1 MRYFANC
8 GKVNYE
14 PNTLNGG
21 KPREAP
27 SLPSKPQYICGNI
40 EKKKIKLTN
49 DFQQAGEK
57 YRSYD
62 KEEKDHLIDNL
73 VNDLWSVEEKIQL
86 KVIEYLTK
94 ADREYG
100 ERVRKGLKIK

>member
-1 MRYFANC
+1 M
-8 GKVNYE
+8 
-14 PNTLNGG
+14 
-21 KPREAP
+21 
-27 SLPSKPQYICGNI
+27 CGNI

-86 KVIEYLTK
+86 KVIEYFTK

-100 ERVRKGLKIK
+100 ERVRRGLKIK